1 MIPVHP
7 KVCWDYKVVDQKLF
21 FLGKILNAIKVKVVI
36 DVIMKIKKSR

>member
-21 FLGKILNAIKVKVVI
+21 FLGKILNAIKVKVGIAVR
-36 DVIMKIKKSR
+36 MPIKT